1 METRRLLT
9 KLGRLYPQRLAR
21 KNHDIV
27 GYMAGMK
34 VKEIKRIVLLLDLD
48 DEIVDEALAHHPD
61 LILTHHPFIYGTRRK
76 VFARDPQKAA
86 LAHRLDA
93 LPVMVY
99 SIHTNFDEAPNGMN
113 DALAAKLEL
122 QDVKPLV
129 GNAMARGGFLKSPMH
144 INDFCAYA
152 LEKLDTSYGLLVA
165 NGSEVVERVALIG
178 GGGSRTWRIAQ
189 EEGYDLYISGDAPH
203 YVRRDVMNA
212 KYNYLDLPHEIENIF
227 LVKMKEVLLS
237 IDPTFEVIA
246 IKHEFPPKVVQNAPK
261 VEN

>member
-9 KLGRLYPQRLAR
+9 KLGRLYPKRLAL

-27 GYMAGMK
+27 GYMAGQK
-34 VKEIKRIVLLLDLD
+34 VENVKRIVLLLDLD
-48 DEIVDEALAHHPD
+48 DEIVDEALSHHPD

-76 VFARDPQKAA
+76 VFARDAAKEA
-86 LAHRLDA
+86 LALRLDA

-113 DALAAKLEL
+113 DALASALEL
-122 QDVKPLV
+122 KDVTPLV
-129 GNAMARGGFLKSPMH
+129 GNAMARGGRLSAPMSVK
-144 INDFCAYA
+144 DFANYA
-152 LEKLDTSYGLLVA
+152 LEKLDTPYGLLVA
-165 NGSEVVERVALIG
+165 NGKEVVESVALIG
-178 GGGSRTWRIAQ
+178 GGGSRTWRVAQ

-227 LVKMKEVLLS
+227 LVKMQEVLLS

-246 IKHEFPPKVVQNAPK
+246 IKHEFPPKVVQNMPK
-261 VEN
+261 V